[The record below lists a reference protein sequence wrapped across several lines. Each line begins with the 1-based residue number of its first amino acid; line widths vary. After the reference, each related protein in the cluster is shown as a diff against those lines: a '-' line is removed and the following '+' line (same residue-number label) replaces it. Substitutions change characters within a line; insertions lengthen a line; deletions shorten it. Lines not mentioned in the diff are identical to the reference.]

1 MNRVWHVSLAA
12 LVGLALAAPRAA
24 LAEGAIE
31 EIVAKNLAPDVGGT
45 VTFQIAVS
53 PDDNLVWAA
62 GSYSLTLTA
71 TDPNGN
77 VVVSGS
83 PLTAPEAATPQQTTM
98 VFADLALPQGYA
110 GPLVVHAQLAHGKE
124 SETSPPV
131 GIVVG
136 GSAGSATIVPPG
148 SPPPG
153 QVPAPGVAES
163 PAPAQPQAPPA
174 PHVPTQSYNGSL
186 ALNAGFAAQ
195 QTQSGT
201 LNMTGK
207 FANNQSV
214 TTSLGLANTPGA
226 TKPIFSYQTPTT
238 LVQIGTFAPAY
249 DRDVLAGPTG
259 SGFGFKQQ
267 YTQTN
272 YLQGAYISGNHD
284 TTNPFEISAAQYGF
298 PLHGTS
304 VTVTGAYE
312 TVYGPV
318 QASGPYFLRDGTF
331 FGFGDDVTAKNS
343 TITYGLHYG
352 MSYYLDDIT
361 GSDQFGQVFDTS
373 FGFAIRKAH
382 FAFTYVRAT
391 PAFSN
396 SLAPSITPDQ
406 ENESASINF
415 PLGVLQLTLGF
426 NAYRNDLPGSTAVQ
440 TTHYSTENIGIT
452 YPLKNGDTLS
462 LQGVNGIQH
471 QTGTP
476 VAPFSGNDGTTFAY
490 TTRRGPYAIQYTLT
504 DTETRDD
511 TGDLLH
517 VMTDG
522 ITISRTPF
530 AGITISGGYNLS
542 QNDASSDTQS
552 SVSNSAT
559 ASVSWTRGSLTLST
573 QLNHA
578 LTLPAFGAVN
588 PPTTT
593 YNYGLT
599 VKPPHSPYSLSATVT
614 ENIGMINTSV
624 GALSLNRQF

>member
-1 MNRVWHVSLAA
+1 VNGLRRISLAA
-12 LVGLALAAPRAA
+12 MVCFALAAPRAA
-24 LAEGAIE
+24 FADNSIE
-31 EIVAKNLAPDVGGT
+31 EIVAKNLTPDVGGT
-45 VTFQIAVS
+45 VTFQIAVT

-62 GSYSLTLTA
+62 GSYSVTLTA
-71 TDPNGN
+71 SDPNGN
-77 VVVSGS
+77 VVVSGA
-83 PLTAPEAATPQQTTM
+83 PVTATDAASPQQTTM
-98 VFADLALPQGYA
+98 VFADLALPQGYV

-136 GSAGSATIVPPG
+136 GAAGAGVATIVPAA

-153 QVPAPGVAES
+153 QVPAPGVAAGEGAS
-163 PAPAQPQAPPA
+163 PPPA

-186 ALNAGFAAQ
+186 ALNGGFAAQ

-214 TTSLGLANTPGA
+214 TTSLGLANTLGA

-238 LVQIGTFAPAY
+238 LVQIGTFAPSY

-259 SGFGFKQQ
+259 TGFGLKQQ
-267 YTQTN
+267 YGPTN
-272 YLQGAYISGNHD
+272 FLQGSYISGNHD
-284 TTNPFEISAAQYGF
+284 TTNPFEVSAIQYGF
-298 PLHGTS
+298 PIHGSS

-312 TVYGPV
+312 DVYGPV
-318 QASGPYFLRDGTF
+318 QASGPFFLRNGTF

-343 TITYGLHYG
+343 TITYGMHYG
-352 MSYYLDDIT
+352 MSYYLDDIS
-361 GSDQFGQVFDTS
+361 GSDQFGEVFDTS

-406 ENESASINF
+406 ENESAAINF
-415 PLGVLQLTLGF
+415 PLGVLQITVGF

-490 TTRRGPYAIQYTLT
+490 TTRRGPYAVQYTLT

-530 AGITISGGYNLS
+530 AGITISGGYNLN

-559 ASVSWTRGSLTLST
+559 ASISYTRGSFTFST

-578 LTLPAFGAVN
+578 LTLPAFGVVS

>member
-1 MNRVWHVSLAA
+1 VIGFRRISIAA
-12 LVGLALAAPRAA
+12 MLALAMAAPRAA
-24 LAEGAIE
+24 LADSSSIE
-31 EIVAKNLAPDVGGT
+31 QIVAKNLTPDVGGT
-45 VTFQIAVS
+45 VTFQIAVT

-62 GSYSLTLTA
+62 GSYSVTLTA
-71 TDPNGN
+71 SDPSGN
-77 VVVSGS
+77 VVASGS
-83 PLTAPEAATPQQTTM
+83 PVAAPEAATPQQTTM
-98 VFADLALPQGYA
+98 VFADLALPPGYL
-110 GPLVVHAQLAHGKE
+110 GPLVVHAQLIHGKE
-124 SETSPPV
+124 SDTSLPV

-136 GSAGSATIVPPG
+136 GSAGVATIVPAA

-153 QVPAPGVAES
+153 QVPAPGVAATPS
-163 PAPAQPQAPPA
+163 AAPPPPVA
-174 PHVPTQSYNGSL
+174 HVPVQSYNGSL

-195 QTQSGT
+195 QTHSGT

-207 FANNQSV
+207 YSNNQSV
-214 TTSLGLANTPGA
+214 TTSLGLADTPGA
-226 TKPIFSYQTPTT
+226 TKPIFSYQTPAT
-238 LVQIGTFAPAY
+238 LLQIGTFSPAY

-259 SGFGFKQQ
+259 SGFGFKEQ
-267 YTQTN
+267 YGPTN
-272 YLQGAYISGNHD
+272 FLQGAYISGNHD
-284 TTNPFEISAAQYGF
+284 TTNPFEVSAVQYGF
-298 PLHGTS
+298 PLRGSS
-304 VTVTGAYE
+304 VTVTGAY
-312 TVYGPV
+312 TDVYGPA
-318 QASGPYFLRDGTF
+318 QTGGPYFLRDGTF

-343 TITYGLHYG
+343 TITYGIHYG
-352 MSYYLDDIT
+352 MSYYLDDIS

-373 FGFAIRKAH
+373 FGFAIRKTH

-406 ENESASINF
+406 ENESAAINF
-415 PLGVLQLTLGF
+415 PLGVLQITLGL
-426 NAYRNDLPGSTAVQ
+426 NVYRNDLPGSTAVQ
-440 TTHYSTENIGIT
+440 TTHYSTENIGVT

-490 TTRRGPYAIQYTLT
+490 TTKRGPYAVQYTLT

-511 TGDLLH
+511 SGNLLH

-522 ITISRTPF
+522 ITVSRTPF
-530 AGITISGGYNLS
+530 AGITISGGYNLN
-542 QNDASSDTQS
+542 QNDANSDTMT

-559 ASVSWTRGSLTLST
+559 ASISYTRGSFTFST

-578 LTLPAFGAVN
+578 LTLPAFGLAS

-593 YNYGLT
+593 YNYGLS
-599 VKPPHSPYSLSATVT
+599 VKPPHSPYSVSATVT

>member
-1 MNRVWHVSLAA
+1 MKGVRRITLAA
-12 LVGLALAAPRAA
+12 TIALALAAPRPAFA
-24 LAEGAIE
+24 DNSIE
-31 EIVAKNLAPDVGGT
+31 EIVAKNLTPDVGGT
-45 VTFQIAVS
+45 VTFQIAVT

-71 TDPNGN
+71 SDPNGN
-77 VVVSGS
+77 VVAGGS
-83 PLTAPEAATPQQTTM
+83 PVAAPEAATPQQTTM
-98 VFADLALPQGYA
+98 VFADLALPQGYV
-110 GPLVVHAQLAHGKE
+110 GPLVVHAQLSHGKE

-136 GSAGSATIVPPG
+136 GAAGVATIVPAA

-153 QVPAPGVAES
+153 QVPAPGVAAS
-163 PAPAQPQAPPA
+163 PSAAPPPVA
-174 PHVPTQSYNGSL
+174 HVPVQSYNGSL
-186 ALNAGFAAQ
+186 ALNGGFAAQ

-201 LNMTGK
+201 LNLTGK
-207 FANNQSV
+207 FSNNQSI

-226 TKPIFSYQTPTT
+226 TKPIFTYQTPTT
-238 LVQIGTFAPAY
+238 LLQIGSFSPTF

-259 SGFGFKQQ
+259 TGFGFKEQ
-267 YTQTN
+267 YGAKN
-272 YLQGAYISGNHD
+272 FLQGAYISGDHD
-284 TTNPFEISAAQYGF
+284 TTNPFEVSAVQYGF
-298 PLHGTS
+298 PLNGTS

-312 TVYGPV
+312 DVYGPA
-318 QASGPYFLRDGTF
+318 QTSGAYFLRNGTF

-343 TITYGLHYG
+343 TITYGMHYG
-352 MSYYLDDIT
+352 MSYYLDDIS
-361 GSDQFGQVFDTS
+361 GADQFGEVFDTS

-406 ENESASINF
+406 ENESAAINF
-415 PLGVLQLTLGF
+415 PLGVLQITLGL

-440 TTHYSTENIGIT
+440 TTHYATENIGIT

-490 TTRRGPYAIQYTLT
+490 TTKRGPYAVQYTLN

-522 ITISRTPF
+522 ITVSRTPF
-530 AGITISGGYNLS
+530 AGITLSGGYNLS
-542 QNDASSDTQS
+542 QNDASSSTQTS
-552 SVSNSAT
+552 ISNSAT
-559 ASVSWTRGSLTLST
+559 ASISYTRGSFTFST

-578 LTLPAFGAVN
+578 LTLPAFGVVS

-593 YNYGLT
+593 YNYGLS
-599 VKPPHSPYSLSATVT
+599 VRPPHSPYSVSATVT

>member
-1 MNRVWHVSLAA
+1 MIGFRRISIAA
-12 LVGLALAAPRAA
+12 MLALAMAAPRAV
-24 LAEGAIE
+24 LADSSSIE
-31 EIVAKNLAPDVGGT
+31 QIVAKNLTPDVGGT
-45 VTFQIAVS
+45 VTFQIAVT

-62 GSYSLTLTA
+62 GSYSVTLTA
-71 TDPNGN
+71 SDPSGN
-77 VVVSGS
+77 VVASGS
-83 PLTAPEAATPQQTTM
+83 PVAAPEAAAPQQTTM
-98 VFADLALPQGYA
+98 VFADLALPPGYL
-110 GPLVVHAQLAHGKE
+110 GPLVVHAQLTHGKE
-124 SETSPPV
+124 SDTSLPV

-136 GSAGSATIVPPG
+136 GSAGVATIVPAA

-153 QVPAPGVAES
+153 QVPAPGVAATPS
-163 PAPAQPQAPPA
+163 AAPPPPVA
-174 PHVPTQSYNGSL
+174 HVPVQSYNGSL

-207 FANNQSV
+207 YSNNQSV

-226 TKPIFSYQTPTT
+226 TKPIFSYQTPTV
-238 LVQIGTFAPAY
+238 LLQIGTFSPTY
-249 DRDVLAGPTG
+249 DKDVLAGPTG
-259 SGFGFKQQ
+259 SGFGFKEQFGA
-267 YTQTN
+267 TN
-272 YLQGAYISGNHD
+272 FLQGSYISGSHD
-284 TTNPFEISAAQYGF
+284 TTNPFEVSAVQYGL
-298 PLHGTS
+298 PLNGSS

-312 TVYGPV
+312 DVYGPA
-318 QASGPYFLRDGTF
+318 QAGGSYFLRDGTF
-331 FGFGDDVTAKNS
+331 FGFGDDVTAKHS

-352 MSYYLDDIT
+352 MSYYLDDIS
-361 GSDQFGQVFDTS
+361 GSDQFGEVFDTS
-373 FGFAIRKAH
+373 FGFTIRKAH

-406 ENESASINF
+406 ENESAAINF
-415 PLGVLQLTLGF
+415 PLGVLQITLGL
-426 NAYRNDLPGSTAVQ
+426 NAYRNDLPGSSAVQ

-490 TTRRGPYAIQYTLT
+490 TTKRGPYAVQYTLT

-511 TGDLLH
+511 SGNLLH

-522 ITISRTPF
+522 VTVSRTPF
-530 AGITISGGYNLS
+530 AGITISGGYNLN
-542 QNDASSDTQS
+542 QNDANSDTMT

-559 ASVSWTRGSLTLST
+559 ASISYTRGSFTFST

-578 LTLPAFGAVN
+578 LTLPAFGLAS

-593 YNYGLT
+593 YNYGLS
-599 VKPPHSPYSLSATVT
+599 VKPPHSPYSVSATVT